1 MSSDF
6 WAFATY
12 LLIRKSLNKK
22 VCNGRLNVTIYYLSN
37 TAQWEKLKHTN
48 FNISLLIEI
57 HLANSSLNF
66 IFWHNLIG
74 STVNQFRYL
83 NMTKVSEKNTTIF
96 ALYSVLYFGRLYK
109 SNGWVLW
116 NEIRWVLNVNNIQQ
130 TNLTTQLESW
140 IKFKGERNHPYWF
153 WIELTTTAM
162 DI

>member
-1 MSSDF
+1 MLQFITLVTQLNGKNWNIQISTSV
-6 WAFATY
+6 Y
-12 LLIRKSLNKK
+12 LLK
-22 VCNGRLNVTIYYLSN
+22 Y
-37 TAQWEKLKHTN
+37 
-48 FNISLLIEI
+48 ISPT
-57 HLANSSLNF
+57 LNF

-109 SNGWVLW
+109 SNGWVSW

-130 TNLTTQLESW
+130 TNLTTQFQHEDSKVIWKTQLESW
-140 IKFKGERNHPYWF
+140 ITFKGERNHAYWF
-153 WIELTTTAM
+153 WIELTATPM